1 MRLLRRGLMLAG
13 VVGVV
18 LLPAGAARAFPQHLH
33 CITTPN
39 GTVHAIAGGVTFHAP
54 HDTAFHN
61 LHSNVH
67 LGAFAK
73 NPIPLAADT
82 TAPFTCPPS

>member
-1 MRLLRRGLMLAG
+1 M
-13 VVGVV
+13 
-18 LLPAGAARAFPQHLH
+18 LPAGAAQAVPTHLH

-39 GTVHAIAGGVTFHAP
+39 GNTHSIAQGVTLNAP

-67 LGAFAK
+67 LGAFAT
-73 NPIPLAADT
+73 NPIPISADAS
-82 TAPFTCPPS
+82 APFTCPP